1 MERVSKK
8 YTFWLMT
15 EFVRECRKKRA
26 EHGVF
31 PAFFMPGECPLFRR
45 HALAGRTYF
54 SEKGSR
60 RRRKGKGMS
69 CGRAPGASVLFV
81 YPRSQWEEKEP
92 DQAVSGGGDLS
103 VRRVRQSAFSRVP
116 AADGPGKGRPP
127 GGGRKSQP
135 RLLLCRIS
143 SEKERCLTGKATGKG
158 GGTILR

>member
-1 MERVSKK
+1 MSKK

-81 YPRSQWEEKEP
+81 YPRSQREEKEP
-92 DQAVSGGGDLS
+92 DQAVSGGICLYDES
-103 VRRVRQSAFSRVP
+103 VSRLFHMFPSRTAPEREGLRAEGEKVSRVCCC
-116 AADGPGKGRPP
+116 AGYHQKRNGV
-127 GGGRKSQP
+127 
-135 RLLLCRIS
+135 
-143 SEKERCLTGKATGKG
+143 
-158 GGTILR
+158 